1 MRNILVILLFSV
13 VTLFATGVKWENDYH
28 SALEK
33 AKKQNKP
40 VLFISSRHTCKY
52 CVVLDETT
60 LRDARVVE
68 GLNKDFISVVSYSD
82 ERDYMPRELWR
93 PGTPAIWFLLPSG
106 EPMFEPVMGAIDAN
120 NFLKA
125 LDIVKKEFK
134 TRQKKDNNDFYK
146 LNK

>member
-68 GLNKDFISVVSYSD
+68 ELNKDFISVVSYSD

>member
-1 MRNILVILLFSV
+1 MRKIFIILILSA
-13 VTLFATGVKWENDYH
+13 VTLLSSGIKWEDDYH
-28 SALEK
+28 SALKE

-52 CVVLDETT
+52 CVMLEETT
-60 LRDARVVE
+60 FQDQRVIK
-68 GLNKDFISVVSYSD
+68 GLNQDFISVTSYSD

-106 EPMFEPVMGAIDAN
+106 EPMFEPIMGAIDAN
-120 NFLKA
+120 NFLQA
-125 LDIVKKEFK
+125 LAIVKEEFNK
-134 TRQKKDNNDFYK
+134 RQGKKKNDFYK

>member
-1 MRNILVILLFSV
+1 MYKILVMLFIGVVSV
-13 VTLFATGVKWENDYH
+13 FASGIKWEKDYH
-28 SALEK
+28 SALVE

-52 CVVLDETT
+52 CVMLEETT
-60 LRDARVVE
+60 FQDKRVIK
-68 GLNKDFISVVSYSD
+68 GLNKDFISVTSYSD

-106 EPMFEPVMGAIDAN
+106 EPMFEPVMGAIDAKS
-120 NFLKA
+120 FLQA
-125 LDIVKKEFK
+125 LDIVKEEFK
-134 TRQKKDNNDFYK
+134 KRKGNNKNDFYK

>member
-1 MRNILVILLFSV
+1 MHKILIILVLSISILF
-13 VTLFATGVKWENDYH
+13 GVEVNWEKDYH

-33 AKKQNKP
+33 AKVENKP

-52 CVVLDETT
+52 CVLLDETT
-60 LRDARVVE
+60 LKDPKVIK
-68 GLNKDFISVVSYSD
+68 GLNRDFISVTSYSD

-106 EPMFEPVMGAIDAN
+106 EPMFEPVMGAIDAKS
-120 NFLKA
+120 FLQA
-125 LDIVKKEFK
+125 LSIVKEEFNK
-134 TRQKKDNNDFYK
+134 RKGKKKNDFYK

>member
-1 MRNILVILLFSV
+1 
-13 VTLFATGVKWENDYH
+13 
-28 SALEK
+28 
-33 AKKQNKP
+33 
-40 VLFISSRHTCKY
+40 
-52 CVVLDETT
+52 
-60 LRDARVVE
+60 
-68 GLNKDFISVVSYSD
+68 
-82 ERDYMPRELWR
+82 MPRELWR

>member
-1 MRNILVILLFSV
+1 MRKILIILLLSV
-13 VTLFATGVKWENDYH
+13 ISLFASGVKWENDYH
-28 SALEK
+28 SAIKE

-60 LRDARVVE
+60 LRDARVVD
-68 GLNKDFISVVSYSD
+68 GLNRDFISVISYSD

-125 LDIVKKEFK
+125 LTIVKEEFK
-134 TRQKKDNNDFYK
+134 KRQKKEKNDFYK
-146 LNK
+146 LKK